1 MSNLR
6 ITDIEAIMCGPLP
19 FTRVHTN
26 EGITG
31 LGENVVNHPETL
43 RGNVELL
50 KSILVGE
57 DPFNIE
63 KLWIKMVQQTSFT
76 YMSSTISAV
85 DVALYDIKAKA
96 LGVPVY
102 ELLGGLYRRHIRLYP
117 HLRGTWNSFPDPN
130 QADLF
135 SEPWGAVEFTP
146 EQLGQNA
153 KQLVDEGY
161 TAIKFDPF
169 RPGRDGYHGYRP
181 DEIEAVVERVA
192 AIRAAVGPTVDLM
205 VECHGKF
212 NAGTAIKIG
221 KKLEQ
226 FDLFWYEEPVPVG
239 MITAMKRVVDA
250 VNIPVA
256 ACERLNSKLDLKEYL
271 EKGAVDVVMF
281 DVGKCGGLTEAM
293 KICAMCEAYQAK
305 AAPHNPFGP
314 VAAIANAH
322 LSAAVHPFLIQE
334 HEQMAPWAVEPMLKI
349 VDGYLEVPDRP
360 GLGVELNEEAI
371 AEANAKVAEGK
382 YKPFSNAKDLD
393 FGLYVPVL

>member
-6 ITDIEAIMCGPLP
+6 ITDIKATMCGPLP
-19 FTRVHTN
+19 FTTVYTN

-31 LGENVVNHPETL
+31 LGENVVNHPATL
-43 RGNVELL
+43 QGQVELL

-63 KLWIKMVQQTSFT
+63 RLWIKMVQQTSFA
-76 YMSSTISAV
+76 YMSSLISAV
-85 DVALYDIKAKA
+85 DVALYDIKGKA

-102 ELLGGLYRRHIRLYP
+102 DLLGGLYRKHIRLYP
-117 HLRGTWNSFPDPN
+117 HLKGTWNSFPDPK

-135 SEPWGAVEFTP
+135 SEPWGVVEYTP
-146 EQLGQNA
+146 EQIGQHA
-153 KQLVDEGY
+153 KDLADEGY

-169 RPGRDGYHGYRP
+169 KPGVDGYHGYRP
-181 DEIEAVVERVA
+181 YEIDAVVDLVGAVRS
-192 AIRAAVGPTVDLM
+192 AVGPTVDLM

-239 MITAMKRVVDA
+239 MVTSMKRVVDA

-293 KICAMCEAYQAK
+293 KICALCETYQVK

-314 VAAIANAH
+314 VAAVANAH

-334 HEQMAPWAVEPMLKI
+334 HEQMAPWAVKPLLKI
-349 VDGYLEVPDRP
+349 VDGYMEVPETP

-371 AEANAKVAEGK
+371 AEANAKVAAGT
-382 YKPFSNAKDLD
+382 YRPFSNARDLD
-393 FGLYVPVL
+393 FGKFVPVL

>member
-6 ITDIEAIMCGPLP
+6 ITDIKAIMCGPLP
-19 FTRVHTN
+19 ITKVYTN

-31 LGENVVNHPETL
+31 LGENVVSNPGIL
-43 RGNVELL
+43 RAQVEML
-50 KSILVGE
+50 KGILVGE

-63 KLWIKMVQQTSFT
+63 WLWIKMMNQTSFS
-76 YMSSTISAV
+76 YMNSLISAV
-85 DVALYDIKAKA
+85 DCALYDIKGKA

-102 ELLGGLYRRHIRLYP
+102 ELLGGLYRKHIRLYP
-117 HLRGTWNSFPDPN
+117 HLRGTWNSFPDPT
-130 QADLF
+130 QDDLF
-135 SEPWGAVEFTP
+135 SEPWGEIEYTP
-146 EQLGQNA
+146 EQLGQHA
-153 KQLVDEGY
+153 KELVNEGY
-161 TAIKFDPF
+161 TAMKFDPF

-181 DEIEAVVERVA
+181 DEIDAVVDIVA
-192 AIRAAVGPTVDLM
+192 AIREAVGPTVDLM

-239 MITAMKRVVDA
+239 MVTSMKKVADH
-250 VNIPVA
+250 VNIPIA
-256 ACERLNSKLDLKEYL
+256 ACERLNSKLELKEYL
-271 EKGAVDVVMF
+271 EAGAVDVVMF
-281 DVGKCGGLTEAM
+281 DVGKVGGITEAM

-322 LSAAVHPFLIQE
+322 LSAAIHSFLIQE
-334 HEQMAPWAVEPMLKI
+334 HEQMAPWAVEPRLKI

-360 GLGVELNEEAI
+360 GFGIELDDEEI
-371 AEANAKVAEGK
+371 EAHNAKVADGT
-382 YKPFSNAKDLD
+382 YRSFSNAYHLD
-393 FGLYVPVL
+393 FVKYVPVL

>member
-19 FTRVHTN
+19 FTKVYTN

-31 LGENVVNHPETL
+31 LGENVVNHPATL
-43 RGNVELL
+43 QGSVEML
-50 KSILVGE
+50 KGILVGE

-63 KLWIKMVQQTSFT
+63 KLWIKMVQQTSFA
-76 YMSSTISAV
+76 YMSSLISAV
-85 DVALYDIKAKA
+85 DVALYDIKGKA

-102 ELLGGLYRRHIRLYP
+102 DLLGGLYRKHIRLYP
-117 HLRGTWNSFPDPN
+117 HLKGTWNSFPNPD

-135 SEPWGAVEFTP
+135 SEPWGEVEYTP
-146 EQLGQNA
+146 EQIGQHA
-153 KQLVDEGY
+153 KALADEGY

-169 RPGRDGYHGYRP
+169 RPGVDGYHGYRP
-181 DEIEAVVERVA
+181 YEIDAVVDLVA
-192 AIRAAVGPTVDLM
+192 AIRSAVGPTVDLM

-239 MITAMKRVVDA
+239 MVTSMKRVVDA

-256 ACERLNSKLDLKEYL
+256 SCERLNSKLDLKEYL

-281 DVGKCGGLTEAM
+281 DVGKVGGLTEAM
-293 KICAMCEAYQAK
+293 KICALCETYQVK

-314 VAAIANAH
+314 VTAIANAH

-334 HEQMAPWAVEPMLKI
+334 HEQMAPWAVTPVLKI
-349 VDGYLEVPDRP
+349 VDGYMEVPETP

-371 AEANAKVAEGK
+371 AEANAKVAAGT
-382 YKPFSNAKDLD
+382 YRPFSNARDLD
-393 FGLYVPVL
+393 FGKFVPVL

>member
-19 FTRVHTN
+19 FTKVYTN

-31 LGENVVNHPETL
+31 LGENVVNHPATL
-43 RGNVELL
+43 QGSVEML
-50 KSILVGE
+50 KGILVGE

-63 KLWIKMVQQTSFT
+63 KLWIKMVQQTSFA
-76 YMSSTISAV
+76 YMSSLISAV
-85 DVALYDIKAKA
+85 DVALYDIKGKA

-102 ELLGGLYRRHIRLYP
+102 DLLGGLYRKHIRLYP
-117 HLRGTWNSFPDPN
+117 HLKGTWNSFPNPD

-135 SEPWGAVEFTP
+135 SEPWGEVEYTP
-146 EQLGQNA
+146 EQIGQHA
-153 KQLVDEGY
+153 KALADEGY

-169 RPGRDGYHGYRP
+169 RPGVDGYHGYRP
-181 DEIEAVVERVA
+181 YEIDAVVDLVA
-192 AIRAAVGPTVDLM
+192 AIRSAVGPTVDLM

-239 MITAMKRVVDA
+239 MVTSMKRVVDA

-256 ACERLNSKLDLKEYL
+256 SCERLNSKLDLKEYL

-281 DVGKCGGLTEAM
+281 DVGKVGGLTEAM
-293 KICAMCEAYQAK
+293 KICALCETYQVK

-334 HEQMAPWAVEPMLKI
+334 HEQMAPWAVTPVLKI
-349 VDGYLEVPDRP
+349 VDGYMEVPETP

-371 AEANAKVAEGK
+371 AEANAKVAAGT
-382 YKPFSNAKDLD
+382 YRPFSNARDLD
-393 FGLYVPVL
+393 FGKFVPVL

>member
-19 FTRVHTN
+19 FTKVYTN

-31 LGENVVNHPETL
+31 LGENVVNHPATL
-43 RGNVELL
+43 KGSVELL
-50 KSILVGE
+50 KTILVGE

-63 KLWIKMVQQTSFT
+63 KLWIKMVQQTSFA
-76 YMSSTISAV
+76 YMSSLISAV
-85 DVALYDIKAKA
+85 DVALYDIKGKA

-102 ELLGGLYRRHIRLYP
+102 DLLGGLYRKHIRLYP
-117 HLRGTWNSFPDPN
+117 HLRGTWNSFPDPK

-135 SEPWGAVEFTP
+135 SEPWGVVEYTP
-146 EQLGQNA
+146 EQIGQFA
-153 KQLVDEGY
+153 KELADEGY

-169 RPGRDGYHGYRP
+169 KPGVDGYHGYRP
-181 DEIEAVVERVA
+181 YEIDAVVDIVA
-192 AIRAAVGPTVDLM
+192 AIRSAVGPTVDLM

-239 MITAMKRVVDA
+239 MVTSMKRVVDA

-256 ACERLNSKLDLKEYL
+256 SCERLNSKLDLKEYL

-293 KICAMCEAYQAK
+293 KICALCETYQVK

-334 HEQMAPWAVEPMLKI
+334 HEQMAPWAVTPVLKI
-349 VDGYLEVPDRP
+349 VDGYMEVPETP
-360 GLGVELNEEAI
+360 GLGIELNDEAI
-371 AEANAKVAEGK
+371 AEANAKVAEGT
-382 YKPFSNAKDLD
+382 YRPFSNARDLD
-393 FGLYVPVL
+393 FGKFVPVL

>member
-63 KLWIKMVQQTSFT
+63 KLWIKMVQQTSFV

-102 ELLGGLYRRHIRLYP
+102 ELLGGLYRKYIRLYP
-117 HLRGTWNSFPDPN
+117 HLKGTWNSFPDPT
-130 QADLF
+130 QDDLF
-135 SEPWGAVEFTP
+135 SEPWGEIEYTP
-146 EQLGQNA
+146 EQLGQHA

-161 TAIKFDPF
+161 TAMKFDPF

-181 DEIEAVVERVA
+181 DEIDAVVDRVA
-192 AIRAAVGPTVDLM
+192 AIREAVGPTVDLM

-250 VNIPVA
+250 VNIPIA
-256 ACERLNSKLDLKEYL
+256 SCERLNSKLDLKEYL

-305 AAPHNPFGP
+305 ASPHNPFGP
-314 VAAIANAH
+314 VAAMANAH

-334 HEQMAPWAVEPMLKI
+334 HEQMAPWAVEPVLKI
-349 VDGYLEVPDRP
+349 VDGYLEVPETP
-360 GLGVELNEEAI
+360 GLGIELNEEAI

-382 YKPFSNAKDLD
+382 YRPFSNARELD
-393 FGLYVPVL
+393 FGKYVPVL

>member
-1 MSNLR
+1 MSSLR
-6 ITDIEAIMCGPLP
+6 ITNIEAVMCGPLP

-31 LGENVVNHPETL
+31 LGENVVSHPAIFAAQVQML
-43 RGNVELL
+43 N
-50 KSILVGE
+50 SILVGE

-63 KLWIKMVQQTSFT
+63 RLWIKMVQQTSFS
-76 YMSSTISAV
+76 YMNSMISAA
-85 DVALYDIKAKA
+85 DIALYDIKGKA

-102 ELLGGLYRRHIRLYP
+102 DLIGGLYRKRIRLYP
-117 HLRGTWNSFPDPN
+117 HLRGTWNSFPDSR

-135 SEPWGAVEFTP
+135 SEPWGAVEYTP
-146 EQLGQNA
+146 QQLGVFA
-153 KQLVDEGY
+153 KDLVAKGY

-181 DEIEAVVERVA
+181 EEIEAVVDRVA
-192 AIRAAVGPTVDLM
+192 AIREAVGPTVDLM
-205 VECHGKF
+205 VECHAKF

-226 FDLFWYEEPVPVG
+226 FALFWYEEPVPVG
-239 MITAMKRVVDA
+239 MISMMKRVADA
-250 VNIPVA
+250 VDIPIA
-256 ACERLNSKLDLKEYL
+256 ACERLNSKLELKEYL
-271 EKGAVDVVMF
+271 EQGAIDVVMF
-281 DVGKCGGLTEAM
+281 DVGKIGGITEAM

-334 HEQMAPWAVEPMLKI
+334 HEQMAPWAVEPRLKI
-349 VDGYLEVPDRP
+349 VDGYLEVPELP
-360 GLGVELNEEAI
+360 GLGIELNMEAI
-371 AEANAKVAEGK
+371 EEANAKVAEGT
-382 YKPFSNAKDLD
+382 YKPFSNARELD
-393 FGLYVPVL
+393 RGKFHPAL

>member
-1 MSNLR
+1 MSSLR
-6 ITDIEAIMCGPLP
+6 ITDIKAIMCGPLP
-19 FTRVHTN
+19 ITKVYTN

-31 LGENVVNHPETL
+31 LGENVVSHPGIL
-43 RGNVELL
+43 KGQVEML
-50 KSILVGE
+50 KSLLVGE

-63 KLWIKMVQQTSFT
+63 RLWIKMLQQTSFS
-76 YMSSTISAV
+76 YMNAMISAV
-85 DVALYDIKAKA
+85 DMALYDIKGKA

-102 ELLGGLYRRHIRLYP
+102 ELLGGLYRKKIRLYP
-117 HLRGTWNSFPDPN
+117 HLKGTWNSFPDPT
-130 QADLF
+130 QDDLF
-135 SEPWGAVEFTP
+135 SEPWGEVEYTP
-146 EQLGQNA
+146 EQLGQHA
-153 KQLVDEGY
+153 KQLVAEGY
-161 TAIKFDPF
+161 TAMKFDPF

-181 DEIEAVVERVA
+181 DEIAAVVDRVA
-192 AIRAAVGPTVDLM
+192 AIREAVGPAVALM

-239 MITAMKRVVDA
+239 MISMMKRVADA
-250 VNIPVA
+250 VNIPIA

-281 DVGKCGGLTEAM
+281 DVGKIGGITEAM

-322 LSAAVHPFLIQE
+322 LSAAIHPFLIQE
-334 HEQMAPWAVEPMLKI
+334 HEQMAPWAVEPRLKV
-349 VDGYLEVPDRP
+349 VDGYLEGSDAP
-360 GLGVELNEEAI
+360 GFGVELNEEAI
-371 AEANAKVAEGK
+371 AKANEKVARGE
-382 YKPFSNAKDLD
+382 YRPFSNARDLD
-393 FGLYVPVL
+393 FLKYVPVL

>member
-1 MSNLR
+1 
-6 ITDIEAIMCGPLP
+6 
-19 FTRVHTN
+19 
-26 EGITG
+26 
-31 LGENVVNHPETL
+31 
-43 RGNVELL
+43 
-50 KSILVGE
+50 
-57 DPFNIE
+57 
-63 KLWIKMVQQTSFT
+63 MVQQTSFV

-102 ELLGGLYRRHIRLYP
+102 ELLGGLYRKHIRLYP
-117 HLRGTWNSFPDPN
+117 HLKGTWNSFPDPA
-130 QADLF
+130 QDDLF
-135 SEPWGAVEFTP
+135 SEPWGEIEYTP
-146 EQLGQNA
+146 EQLGQHA

-161 TAIKFDPF
+161 TAMKFDPF

-181 DEIEAVVERVA
+181 DEIDAVVDRVA
-192 AIRAAVGPTVDLM
+192 AIREAVGPTVDLM

-239 MITAMKRVVDA
+239 MIAAMKRVVDA
-250 VNIPVA
+250 VNIPIA
-256 ACERLNSKLDLKEYL
+256 SCERLNSKLDLKEYL

-305 AAPHNPFGP
+305 ASPHNPFGP

-334 HEQMAPWAVEPMLKI
+334 HEQMAPWAIDPVLKI

-382 YKPFSNAKDLD
+382 YRQFSNARELD
-393 FGLYVPVL
+393 FGKYVPVL

>member
-6 ITDIEAIMCGPLP
+6 ITDIEATMCGPLP
-19 FTRVHTN
+19 FTKVYTN

-31 LGENVVNHPETL
+31 LGENVVNHPATL
-43 RGNVELL
+43 QGNVELL

-63 KLWIKMVQQTSFT
+63 RLWIKMVQQTSFA
-76 YMSSTISAV
+76 YMASLISAV
-85 DVALYDIKAKA
+85 DVALYDIKGKA

-102 ELLGGLYRRHIRLYP
+102 DLLGGLYRKHIRLYP
-117 HLRGTWNSFPDPN
+117 HLKGTWNSFPDPK

-135 SEPWGAVEFTP
+135 SEPWGVVEYTP
-146 EQLGQNA
+146 EQIGQHA
-153 KQLVDEGY
+153 KALADEGY

-169 RPGRDGYHGYRP
+169 KPGVDGYHGYRP
-181 DEIEAVVERVA
+181 YEIDAVVDIVA
-192 AIRAAVGPTVDLM
+192 AIRSAVGPTVDLM

-239 MITAMKRVVDA
+239 MVTSMKRVVDA

-256 ACERLNSKLDLKEYL
+256 SCERLNSKLDLKEYL

-293 KICAMCEAYQAK
+293 KICALCETYQVK

-334 HEQMAPWAVEPMLKI
+334 HEQMAPWAVKPLLKI
-349 VDGYLEVPDRP
+349 VDGYMEVPETP
-360 GLGVELNEEAI
+360 GLGIELNDEAI
-371 AEANAKVAEGK
+371 AEANAKVASGE
-382 YKPFSNAKDLD
+382 YKPFSNARDLD
-393 FGLYVPVL
+393 FGKFVPVL

>member
-1 MSNLR
+1 MSSLR
-6 ITDIEAIMCGPLP
+6 INDIEAIMCGPLP
-19 FTRVHTN
+19 FTRVHTDG
-26 EGITG
+26 GITG
-31 LGENVVNHPETL
+31 LGENVVNHAPTL

-63 KLWIKMVQQTSFT
+63 KLWIKMVQQTSFA
-76 YMSSTISAV
+76 YMSSLISAV

-96 LGVPVY
+96 LGVPVH

-117 HLRGTWNSFPDPN
+117 HLRGTWNSFPDATKN
-130 QADLF
+130 GLF
-135 SEPWGAVEFTP
+135 SEPWGAIDYTP
-146 EQLGQNA
+146 EQLGRHA
-153 KQLVDEGY
+153 RQLVDQGY

-169 RPGRDGYHGYRP
+169 KPGRDGYHGYRP
-181 DEIEAVVERVA
+181 DEIDASVERVA
-192 AIRAAVGPTVDLM
+192 AIRDSVGPTVDLL

-239 MITAMKRVVDA
+239 MVTAMKKVADA
-250 VNIPVA
+250 VDIPIA

-293 KICAMCEAYQAK
+293 KICSLCEAYQAK

-322 LSAAVHPFLIQE
+322 LAAAVHPFLIQE
-334 HEQMAPWAVEPMLKI
+334 HEQMAPWAVDPVLKI
-349 VDGYLEVPDRP
+349 VDGYLEVPDSP
-360 GLGVELNEEAI
+360 GLGISLNEEAI
-371 AEANAKVAEGK
+371 AEANAKVEDGT
-382 YKPFSNAKDLD
+382 YKPFSGARELD
-393 FGLYVPVL
+393 RTKYVPIL

>member
-135 SEPWGAVEFTP
+135 SEPWGAVEYTP

>member
-135 SEPWGAVEFTP
+135 SEPWGEVEYTP

>member
-1 MSNLR
+1 M
-6 ITDIEAIMCGPLP
+6 
-19 FTRVHTN
+19 
-26 EGITG
+26 
-31 LGENVVNHPETL
+31 
-43 RGNVELL
+43 L
-50 KSILVGE
+50 KAILVGE

-63 KLWIKMVQQTSFT
+63 RLWIKMLQQTSFS
-76 YMSSTISAV
+76 YMNAMISAV
-85 DVALYDIKAKA
+85 DVALYDIKGKA

-102 ELLGGLYRRHIRLYP
+102 ELLGGLYRKHIRLYP
-117 HLRGTWNSFPDPN
+117 HMRGTWNSFPDPK

-135 SEPWGAVEFTP
+135 SLPWGETEYTP
-146 EQLGQNA
+146 QELGKFA
-153 KQLVDEGY
+153 KELVDEGY
-161 TAIKFDPF
+161 TAMKFDPF

-181 DEIEAVVERVA
+181 E
-192 AIRAAVGPTVDLM
+192 AVGPTVDLM

-239 MITAMKRVVDA
+239 MITMMKRVADA
-250 VNIPVA
+250 VNIPIA

-281 DVGKCGGLTEAM
+281 DVGKIGGITEAM

-314 VAAIANAH
+314 VAAMANAH

-334 HEQMAPWAVEPMLKI
+334 HEQMAPWAVEPRLKI
-349 VDGYLEVPDRP
+349 VDGYLEVPDAP
-360 GLGVELNEEAI
+360 GLGIELNEEAI
-371 AEANAKVAEGK
+371 AEANAKVAAGT
-382 YKPFSNAKDLD
+382 YRPFSNARDLD
-393 FGLYVPVL
+393 FAKYVPVL

>member
-1 MSNLR
+1 MSDLR
-6 ITDIEAIMCGPLP
+6 IVDIEAIMCGPLP
-19 FTRVHTN
+19 FTRVHTDG
-26 EGITG
+26 GITG
-31 LGENVVNHPETL
+31 LGENVVNHAPTL

-63 KLWIKMVQQTSFT
+63 RLWIKMVQQTSFS
-76 YMSSTISAV
+76 YMSSLISAV

-102 ELLGGLYRRHIRLYP
+102 ELLGGLYRRHVRLYP
-117 HLRGTWNSFPDPN
+117 HLKGTWNSFPDATKN
-130 QADLF
+130 DLF
-135 SEPWGAVEFTP
+135 SEPWGAVEYTP
-146 EQLGQNA
+146 EQLGAHA
-153 KQLVDEGY
+153 KKLVDEGY

-181 DEIEAVVERVA
+181 DEIDASVDRVA
-192 AIRAAVGPTVDLM
+192 AIRDSVGPTIDLL

-239 MITAMKRVVDA
+239 MVTAMKRVADA
-250 VNIPVA
+250 VNIPIA

-271 EKGAVDVVMF
+271 EKGAVDIVMF

-293 KICAMCEAYQAK
+293 KICALCETYQAK

-322 LSAAVHPFLIQE
+322 LAAAVHPFLIQE
-334 HEQMAPWAVEPMLKI
+334 HEQMAPWAVDPMLKI
-349 VDGYLEVPDRP
+349 ADGYLEVPDRP
-360 GLGVELNEEAI
+360 GLGISLNEEAI
-371 AEANAKVAEGK
+371 AEANAKVADGT
-382 YKPFSNAKDLD
+382 YKPFSGARELD
-393 FGLYVPVL
+393 RTKYVPVL